1 MASYYEM
8 EQLKTKW
15 SMEKENFLDQLG
27 NAQDLIKKYEKE
39 NGKFKIEIQKL
50 KVERKNVK
58 THSFIGNLKTTYI
71 EPAKTYVEEFNKE
84 NVGQQ

>member
-39 NGKFKIEIQKL
+39 NGKFKIEI
-50 KVERKNVK
+50 
-58 THSFIGNLKTTYI
+58 
-71 EPAKTYVEEFNKE
+71 
-84 NVGQQ
+84 